1 MYIIEHSL
9 WVVLAAENK
18 KNMSFNYVVLFRGSC
33 QNTYIF
39 VFFELILR
47 AVFIPFCNSKIA
59 DKWEL
64 WTKTQIQP
72 VVKNL
77 FISCDVNWLLIRV
90 LATKGTGIRHVLFFY

>member
-1 MYIIEHSL
+1 MPFLLEPPRYQSYLLLIMYIIEHSL

-59 DKWEL
+59 DK
-64 WTKTQIQP
+64 
-72 VVKNL
+72 
-77 FISCDVNWLLIRV
+77 
-90 LATKGTGIRHVLFFY
+90 